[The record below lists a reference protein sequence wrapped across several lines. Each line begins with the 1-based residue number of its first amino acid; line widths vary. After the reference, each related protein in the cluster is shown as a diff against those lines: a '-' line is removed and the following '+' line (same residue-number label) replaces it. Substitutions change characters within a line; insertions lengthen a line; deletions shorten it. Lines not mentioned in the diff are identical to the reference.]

1 MRKAAMLGLIAAA
14 GLSLGAADGSVTTGD
29 SASAGSI
36 IIEARPLYSAVRLD
50 GVPVGTAHDLIAR
63 PLYVRPGNHV
73 LSVTSPGFIPS
84 TVQLDVRPAWG
95 TRIWVDLVPDRR
107 G

>member
-14 GLSLGAADGSVTTGD
+14 GLSLGAADGTVSTSD
-29 SASAGSI
+29 SSNAGTI
-36 IIEARPLYSAVRLD
+36 IIEVRPLQSAVRLD

-63 PLYVRPGNHV
+63 PLYVLPRSHI

-84 TVQLDVRPAWG
+84 TIQLDVRPAWG